1 MIDIHPGYIANVM
14 NQSID
19 EYVNFQTKLIFVA
32 VAMADVE
39 FAIIDAEQLM
49 IEETPKIDFDAILHM
64 DDIDDFYFKE
74 E

>member
-1 MIDIHPGYIANVM
+1 MIDIHPRYIANIM

-32 VAMADVE
+32 IAMADVE
-39 FAIIDAEQLM
+39 FAIIDVEQL
-49 IEETPKIDFDAILHM
+49 ISEETPETEFDAMLHM
-64 DDIDDFYFKE
+64 DDE